1 MTTPPLAQF
10 PGQPAQAAR
19 DVNTASLCRIGQ
31 ETVQDI
37 VLRTMEI
44 FQLLRNMRV
53 SSSLQRHPSTGE
65 DFTPMILILP
75 VFSLSCQMES
85 PIILTLI
92 RTGWGNC
99 RSTCGCSLF
108 FSESSVLSM
117 TNAMKIVLVWTPSL
131 LRWDYAFSIT
141 FQSSFYETDLLF
153 TSFIILSHLVLN
165 MKLILTWIFSI
176 VKIEILKK
184 Q

>member
-10 PGQPAQAAR
+10 PGQQAQAAR

-44 FQLLRNMRV
+44 FQLLRNMQV
-53 SSSLQRHPSTGE
+53 SSSPQSHPSTGE
-65 DFTPMILILP
+65 DFTLLTLILP
-75 VFSLSCQMES
+75 VFSLSCRMES

-99 RSTCGCSLF
+99 RSTCGCSQF

-117 TNAMKIVLVWTPSL
+117 TNAMKIVLVWTPSF
-131 LRWDYAFSIT
+131 LRWDYAFCIT
-141 FQSSFYETDLLF
+141 FQSSFNETDLHF
-153 TSFIILSHLVLN
+153 TSFMILSHLVLN
-165 MKLILTWIFSI
+165 MKPVLNIFNS
-176 VKIEILKK
+176 LM
-184 Q
+184 